1 MKVRGPADLGGA
13 EPVRGAKPSHARA
26 VEGTRPVSRPD
37 TVEISEMAR
46 FLEKLARLPEI
57 RQDKVDAVK
66 RQIAEGRYLTPDKL
80 DKAIDNLLADLL

>member
-1 MKVRGPADLGGA
+1 M
-13 EPVRGAKPSHARA
+13 
-26 VEGTRPVSRPD
+26 SRPD